1 MTKTKMAVVA
11 VTLVV
16 LGLVGLIIRKE
27 HRPGQQPGHAPV
39 PITREQDRAAVLEQQ
54 PYHFTRQQSLFFTE
68 RLDFGKRLGLAL
80 LTIAKENGGRLP
92 PDLTSA
98 ASWLATNAVPISG
111 DVLPNEKV
119 GIGAADFELVYT
131 GNLSHLTNRSQ
142 TILARERNPVEI
154 HEGRWNRM
162 YVFADGSVNRLEAT
176 TADGFPARENEVWP
190 NQPP

>member
-1 MTKTKMAVVA
+1 MTKTKIVVA
-11 VTLVV
+11 ASALVLV
-16 LGLVGLIIRKE
+16 ALVGLIVRRE
-27 HRPGQQPGHAPV
+27 HRPTQQARRAPT
-39 PITREQDRAAVLEQQ
+39 PITREQDRAGIPENQ

-80 LTIAKENGGRLP
+80 RTIAGENGGQLP

-98 ASWLATNAVPISG
+98 ASWLATNPLPIPG
-111 DVLPNEKV
+111 DVAPKEKV
-119 GIGAADFELVYT
+119 GIGAADFELAYN
-131 GNLSHLTNRSQ
+131 GKLSNLKNPSQ

-176 TADGFPARENEVWP
+176 TADGFPAREKEIWP